1 MIPIHVVGGM
11 IGGMVGYAISSA
23 SYGVLL
29 QALKDEK
36 LAAEERV
43 IIEQACNEH
52 INLIRSYRA
61 EIEKTISTYLT
72 TRMDSFQSSFDG
84 IKESLEIG
92 DVDGF
97 IANTNKISIALGRN
111 PQFEKMT
118 EFDALMSSDIKFVL

>member
-1 MIPIHVVGGM
+1 M
-11 IGGMVGYAISSA
+11 
-23 SYGVLL
+23 
-29 QALKDEK
+29 
-36 LAAEERV
+36 

-61 EIEKTISTYLT
+61 EIEKTISNYLT